1 MVVALGPGKF
11 YGSSLPRP
19 QFYTDVKLNDERVD
33 PPAPVMDP
41 LISWAQEAHWSMGG
55 LSFQRHRLQ
64 GRIEGNVKKLRAQH
78 EESPKESQKHN
89 PVKNSAV
96 SPSPPPAPVA
106 NKRGRVLGLVDE
118 EEEENEPER
127 EIRSGAVWKFGDDF
141 ERVAR
146 ESGMGRKIGSPA
158 KNGGGGSSG
167 EELVSR
173 TRSKRKQIEEVVD
186 KVKGKKGKKKS
197 VKGGKN
203 VGAAVAAIARI
214 RSSPRL
220 VNHGGST

>member
-33 PPAPVMDP
+33 PPAPFMDP
-41 LISWAQEAHWSMGG
+41 LMSWAQEAHWSMGG

-64 GRIEGNVKKLRAQH
+64 GRIEGNVKKLHAQH
-78 EESPKESQKHN
+78 KESQKQN
-89 PVKNSAV
+89 LVKNCAV
-96 SPSPPPAPVA
+96 SPSSPQAPVA
-106 NKRGRVLGLVDE
+106 NKRRRVVGLVDE
-118 EEEENEPER
+118 EEEENESER
-127 EIRSGAVWKFGDDF
+127 EIRRGAVRRLGDDF

-146 ESGMGRKIGSPA
+146 ESGMGRKIASPA
-158 KNGGGGSSG
+158 KNVGCGGSS

-186 KVKGKKGKKKS
+186 KGKGKKGKRKS

-203 VGAAVAAIARI
+203 VGAAVASVAGI

-220 VNHGGST
+220 VKHGGST